1 MFFLASACRVLELP
15 VSGASARLD
24 VPGGIINMQNVYPR
38 DESSDESSRASVE
51 RMKGPADTEEGSS
64 GEDSGVIVN
73 RELAES
79 GTSGM
84 GAVVEGVEN
93 VEMEGKISCLM
104 QQLQLSR
111 REAQRFKDRGDK

>member
-1 MFFLASACRVLELP
+1 
-15 VSGASARLD
+15 
-24 VPGGIINMQNVYPR
+24 
-38 DESSDESSRASVE
+38 
-51 RMKGPADTEEGSS
+51 
-64 GEDSGVIVN
+64 
-73 RELAES
+73 LAES